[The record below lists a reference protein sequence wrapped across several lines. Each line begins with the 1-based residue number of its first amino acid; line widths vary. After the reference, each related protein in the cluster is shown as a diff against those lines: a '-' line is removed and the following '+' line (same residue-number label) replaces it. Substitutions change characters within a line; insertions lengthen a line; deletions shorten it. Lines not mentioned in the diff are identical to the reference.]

1 MMLRSCLRALIPF
14 LLLLALSACGKNEQ
28 ASAPP
33 PPRAISGNSIA
44 EFCNMALSEHSGP
57 KGQIF
62 VAKRAEPYWFASVRD
77 TFAFVML
84 PEEPKDIIAIYV
96 SDMGKAKS
104 WEQPEVWTD
113 ARKAVFVIGSHKRG
127 GMGEDEAVPFSDEA
141 TAQAFIAA
149 NGGRMVHFDDM
160 PKDYILPNGDVA
172 PTSDAHPH
180 DEKIG
185 TDKDMGGMD
194 MKNPA
199 APDSNGKDSG
209 MKAPDSNGKDSG
221 MKRDAP

>member
-1 MMLRSCLRALIPF
+1 MMPRSYIRAFILA
-14 LLLLALSACGKNEQ
+14 LLLLALPACGKNEQ

-33 PPRAISGNSIA
+33 PKAISADSIA

-62 VAKRAEPYWFASVRD
+62 VSKRAEPYWFASVRD

-84 PEEPKDIIAIYV
+84 PEEPKDIVAIYV

-104 WEQPEVWTD
+104 WEQPDVWTE
-113 ARKAVFVIGSHKRG
+113 ARKAVFVIGSRKRG

-149 NGGRMVHFDDM
+149 NGGHIVHFDDM

-172 PTSDAHPH
+172 PTTDAHPH
-180 DEKIG
+180 DEK
-185 TDKDMGGMD
+185 DMKDMSGMD
-194 MKNPA
+194 MK
-199 APDSNGKDSG
+199 DSGARDSG
-209 MKAPDSNGKDSG
+209 MKK
-221 MKRDAP
+221 DAP